1 MAGAWRGAPSAAR
14 THADWPSVTVSVRL
28 CRAGPLVR
36 RRCGAAAGGCGQHGA
51 AYFCIWNRKSRRL
64 MFLAA
69 SSLLHSTESTMGSGT

>member
-1 MAGAWRGAPSAAR
+1 MLTPSH
-14 THADWPSVTVSVRL
+14 THADFPNVRVCSFSLAKMVSTVKPLPGRRGQPS
-28 CRAGPLVR
+28 
-36 RRCGAAAGGCGQHGA
+36 GA

>member
-1 MAGAWRGAPSAAR
+1 MRALPPSH
-14 THADWPSVTVSVRL
+14 THADFPNVCVCSFSSF
-28 CRAGPLVR
+28 AKMVR
-36 RRCGAAAGGCGQHGA
+36 RHCEATAGQAGQHGGA

>member
-14 THADWPSVTVSVRL
+14 TMQTGPVSP
-28 CRAGPLVR
+28 CPFASAELVL